1 MHTLTTRVQP
11 LDHPKIFLVLNFIAW
26 KVVLLCIALT
36 SPGPGYDTS
45 TELLRPFPDLAQ
57 ANSSIK
63 SELALRLRSL
73 VRWDAIYYTQVAR
86 RGYLWEQEWAFGW
99 GFTNFI
105 AVISKALTSNGHLS
119 PPGPEALA
127 AIILA
132 HVFHLLSVMMLHELT
147 LTVCLKSTTTKVS
160 SFCVLVASLHIISP
174 AGIFLSAPYAESP
187 FSFLNFTGF
196 YLYAKAILK
205 HAEGKQN
212 QKDLLVLISGF
223 VFGIATTFRGNGLFS
238 GLLFVWDALAYGTR
252 ILRST
257 DPASNFRSLL
267 SVLISGLSMAC
278 IAVLPQY
285 LAYAEYCVRESADS
299 IIRPWCSNWPPSIY
313 AWVQGEYW
321 GVGFLNYWT
330 VSNIPLFILATPMLS
345 ILVCSSIWT
354 LRRWSSPEM
363 SADKKKG
370 KSAEI
375 DLPLRINQAIAL
387 RLAIPQIILATL
399 ALTVYHVQII
409 TRLSSGYPVWY
420 WWLASLILENRDTSL
435 MGKKW
440 STACIISKW
449 MVIYAIVQ
457 GGLFASFLPPA

>member
-11 LDHPKIFLVLNFIAW
+11 LDHPKTFLVLNFIAW
-26 KVVLLCIALT
+26 KLVLLCIALT

-45 TELLRPFPDLAQ
+45 TELLRPYSKLAQ
-57 ANSSIK
+57 ANSGIH

-105 AVISKALTSNGHLS
+105 AVISKGKCMLPYIHRIILIAFIAFTSNGHLLS
-119 PPGPEALA
+119 PGPEALA
-127 AIILA
+127 AILLA
-132 HVFHLLSVMMLHELT
+132 HVFHLLSVLMLHELT
-147 LTVCLKSTTTKVS
+147 LTVCLKSTTTRVS

-174 AGIFLSAPYAESP
+174 AGVFLSAPYAESP

-196 YLYAKAILK
+196 YLYAKATLK

-212 QKDLLVLISGF
+212 QKDFLVLISGF

-238 GLLFVWDALAYGTR
+238 GLLFVWDALACGTR

-267 SVLISGLSMAC
+267 NVLISGLSMAC

-285 LAYAEYCVRESADS
+285 LAYAEYCVREGADS
-299 IIRPWCSNWPPSIY
+299 NIRPWCSNWPPSIY

-321 GVGFLNYWT
+321 
-330 VSNIPLFILATPMLS
+330 
-345 ILVCSSIWT
+345 
-354 LRRWSSPEM
+354 
-363 SADKKKG
+363 
-370 KSAEI
+370 
-375 DLPLRINQAIAL
+375 
-387 RLAIPQIILATL
+387 
-399 ALTVYHVQII
+399 
-409 TRLSSGYPVWY
+409 
-420 WWLASLILENRDTSL
+420 
-435 MGKKW
+435 
-440 STACIISKW
+440 
-449 MVIYAIVQ
+449 
-457 GGLFASFLPPA
+457 